1 MEEMKVSL
9 RLLETLFVRNAERG
23 NKSFNADVITSL

>member
-23 NKSFNADVITSL
+23 NKSFKKK